1 MGSPHSDQGSDFLVE
16 PKLREGESGIES
28 AEGEADQIAFLV
40 VILVEDF
47 GEKSSEFL
55 GSELNAV
62 SEVVNDRENGDLPVS
77 DAELVRLVKVFGSLL
92 EEASADVVGENQ
104 RPTHLIIKS
113 KITLPPDQIKSSWI
127 NK

>member
-1 MGSPHSDQGSDFLVE
+1 ME